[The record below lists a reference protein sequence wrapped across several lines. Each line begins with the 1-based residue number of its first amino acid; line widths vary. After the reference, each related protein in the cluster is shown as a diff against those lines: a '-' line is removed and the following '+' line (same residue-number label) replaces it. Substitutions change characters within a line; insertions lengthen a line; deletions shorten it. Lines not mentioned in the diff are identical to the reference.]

1 MTDGGKNTLNRA
13 SNSYRILLYCYY
25 AGKNTFTNNFYN
37 SPSKK
42 KSSFKLL
49 PNYLQHVRSLP
60 AIRAYNL
67 VKVEPCQTIYSK
79 RETTYKLIR
88 YT

>member
-42 KSSFKLL
+42 KIIL
-49 PNYLQHVRSLP
+49 
-60 AIRAYNL
+60 
-67 VKVEPCQTIYSK
+67 
-79 RETTYKLIR
+79 
-88 YT
+88 

>member
-1 MTDGGKNTLNRA
+1 MEEKTHLTVLQIVIEFCYIVTMQGKIPLP
-13 SNSYRILLYCYY
+13 II
-25 AGKNTFTNNFYN
+25 FTIVL
-37 SPSKK
+37 PKK

>member
-42 KSSFKLL
+42 KNHPL
-49 PNYLQHVRSLP
+49 NYCQ
-60 AIRAYNL
+60 IIYNM
-67 VKVEPCQTIYSK
+67 
-79 RETTYKLIR
+79 
-88 YT
+88 